1 MTYLLSL
8 KGEAIT
14 KLNEFITL
22 TKNIFSKQIKGI
34 GTDNLREYLSNDF
47 ENYLKIN
54 GIEHQLSVP
63 YCSPQNGGVE
73 EGKNCTLV
81 KMART
86 MLLVSIYQSAS
97 GAKQF

>member
-1 MTYLLSL
+1 MTYWLSL

-34 GTDNLREYLSNDF
+34 GTNNLREYLSNDF

-63 YCSPQNGGVE
+63 YCSPQNGVE
-73 EGKNCTLV
+73 DGKNCTLV